1 MYDLYYGNQTL
12 PDKAKILATIE
23 SEQDIENNSA
33 AVSAY
38 ESNQQY
44 GKKVAPS
51 LRYAKRNGWKK
62 VVIVEINA
70 G

>member
-12 PDKAKILATIE
+12 PSNAKILAKIE
-23 SEQDIENNSA
+23 SEQDIDNNLA
-33 AVSAY
+33 AVSAF
-38 ESNQQY
+38 ECNSKHS
-44 GKKVAPS
+44 KKVAPS
-51 LRYAKRNGWKK
+51 LRYAKKNGWHS